1 MEFSKYRF
9 SGRAVGFSDA
19 IVMKHFSLT
28 PNLYYSLC
36 EKERLN
42 LFSMAMIPHINL
54 YNELNRLAEGCLY
67 PTSSTDA
74 EEYKIGLREGMLFVR
89 NEEFLMNLTKPTNY
103 WR

>member
-1 MEFSKYRF
+1 MGFSKYRF

-28 PNLYYSLC
+28 PNLYYSLS
-36 EKERLN
+36 EEERLN
-42 LFSMAMIPHINL
+42 LFSVAMVPHINL
-54 YNELNRLAEGCLY
+54 YNKLYMLAEDCLY
-67 PTSSTDA
+67 PTCSKDA

-89 NEEFLMNLTKPTNY
+89 NDEFLMYLTKPTNY